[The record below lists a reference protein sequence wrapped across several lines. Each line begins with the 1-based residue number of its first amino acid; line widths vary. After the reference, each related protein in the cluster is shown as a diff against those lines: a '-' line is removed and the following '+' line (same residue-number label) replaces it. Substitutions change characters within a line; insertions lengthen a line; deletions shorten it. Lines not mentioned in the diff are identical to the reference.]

1 MLPVLPFV
9 LKLAIASAVFKR
21 LWTTDAFVWFTFL
34 KNDKEDFGV
43 RMWQLSSLLSLGVFL
58 LVEMSLVG
66 SIVALLVSALTDT
79 VVRRLSELN
88 GLVHGMLDVESQG

>member
-1 MLPVLPFV
+1 MLPVIPFV
-9 LKLAIASAVFKR
+9 LKLAIAGAVFKQ

-43 RMWQLSSLLSLGVFL
+43 RMWQLLSLVSLGIFL
-58 LVEMSLVG
+58 LVEMPLMASV
-66 SIVALLVSALTDT
+66 VALFISVSTDT
-79 VVRRLSELN
+79 VVRKLSELN